1 MAMLSNDEFFVEL
14 TKLDTP
20 MFKDNKSILWY
31 NVPCSFDIET
41 SSFYQDGIVAP
52 ENKRAI
58 MYIWQFGICDL
69 VTYGR
74 TWDEFKTF
82 VSVLTELLDLDEKC
96 RLVCYVHNLPYE
108 WQFIRKHFEWD
119 TVFFLEDRKPVKARI
134 GGLEFRC
141 SLKLSGG
148 KSLANVGKD
157 LQTHKVEK
165 KVGDLDYNLI
175 RTPLTPLMETELGY
189 CEYDIRVVNAYIA
202 EKIEQDKNVSRIPL
216 TNTGYV
222 REFCRKACFRAVEE
236 VQENYGGAYDGILG
250 V

>member
-1 MAMLSNDEFFVEL
+1 MAMISTTEFFYEL
-14 TKLDTP
+14 SSTELPT
-20 MFKDNKSILWY
+20 FKDNKSIVWY

-41 SSFYQDGIVAP
+41 SSFYQDGVVQP

-58 MYIWQFGICDL
+58 MYIWQFGINDW

-74 TWDEFKTF
+74 TWKEFVDFTT
-82 VSVLTELLDLDEKC
+82 VLTEVLGLNEKT

-108 WQFIRKHFEWD
+108 WQFMRKHFRWD
-119 TVFFLEDRKPVKARI
+119 KVFILDDRKPVKARI

-148 KSLANVGKD
+148 KSLANVGRD
-157 LQTHKVEK
+157 LQHHNVQK

-175 RTPLTPLMETELGY
+175 RTPLTPLSLTELGY

-202 EKIEQDKNVSRIPL
+202 EKIEQDGNVSRIPL

-222 REFCRKACFRAVEE
+222 REYCRKACFRTVEE
-236 VQENYGGAYDGILG
+236 VQDNYGGAYHGLF
-250 V
+250 